1 MEFFAKNSSSC
12 SGFSPHLTY
21 EYTQNKR
28 SYNRSREEETEE
40 EEDKEEEKQQQRHVF
55 ALLLL
60 DFDDFNTFQTFLP
73 LVVVGEKHSFA
84 LLMMVVVVMVMTM
97 RFCATKPLLSK
108 RDLMKRVAGGASVM
122 LSSSSG
128 LILPG
133 LVPSSAFAAA
143 GEEASSASVALP
155 KIPRTE
161 VPLKFTQEYPSAVIK
176 GCWQLSGGHKG
187 DPADDRT
194 SKDKGAVEDFETF
207 VNAGITTFDT
217 GPTACGYGDSELVIG
232 DFLKRNRNS
241 EQCRVHTKL
250 CCVGREQVA
259 MTEKWVKENAF
270 DVPSKR
276 LGGLK
281 KIDMVQMYW
290 NDYGSSQYID
300 CALHLTDLK
309 AKGLIGSV
317 ALTNFNTKKM
327 EEMINKGAEISS
339 NQIQY
344 SLLDRRPDLKMNEFC
359 KASGVKLLPYGV
371 LAGGFLS
378 SKFLETDVK
387 DVVLDTGSKR
397 KYSSVIRNFGGWGNL
412 QKLLKVLDSI
422 GKKHDQSIANVA
434 TRWVLEKESVLAV
447 ILGARN
453 DFHVEDHQK
462 LFQFTLDA
470 EDKSKI
476 DEVLS
481 STTKA
486 TGDCY
491 DWERGGKW

>member
-1 MEFFAKNSSSC
+1 MFSLSSSSISMISTPSKPSSSRGGRGKVFFC
-12 SGFSPHLTY
+12 SSDDGGGIG
-21 EYTQNKR
+21 
-28 SYNRSREEETEE
+28 
-40 EEDKEEEKQQQRHVF
+40 DDD
-55 ALLLL
+55 ALLRDKTLS
-60 DFDDFNTFQTFLP
+60 
-73 LVVVGEKHSFA
+73 G
-84 LLMMVVVVMVMTM
+84 
-97 RFCATKPLLSK
+97 LLSK

-122 LSSSSG
+122 LSSSG

-133 LVPSSAFAAA
+133 LVTSSAFAAA

>member
-1 MEFFAKNSSSC
+1 MTTNASSSSSSSSSS
-12 SGFSPHLTY
+12 SGRVGSELDDDPAAEKT
-21 EYTQNKR
+21 
-28 SYNRSREEETEE
+28 NR
-40 EEDKEEEKQQQRHVF
+40 
-55 ALLLL
+55 A
-60 DFDDFNTFQTFLP
+60 
-73 LVVVGEKHSFA
+73 
-84 LLMMVVVVMVMTM
+84 
-97 RFCATKPLLSK
+97 LLSK
-108 RDLMKRVAGGASVM
+108 RDLMKRIAGASLM
-122 LSSSSG
+122 MTTASSG

-133 LVPSSAFAAA
+133 MVAFA
-143 GEEASSASVALP
+143 GEEGSSSSSLP
-155 KIPRTE
+155 RVPRTE
-161 VPLKFTQEYPSAVIK
+161 TPLKFTEEYPSAVIK

-232 DFLKRNRNS
+232 DFLKRNRSNS

-270 DVPSKR
+270 DIPSKR

-290 NDYGSSQYID
+290 NEYGSSQYID
-300 CALHLTDLK
+300 CALYLTDLK

-317 ALTNFNTKKM
+317 ALTNFNTQKM
-327 EEMINKGAEISS
+327 EDMINKGAEISS

-378 SKFLETDVK
+378 KKFLEADVK

-412 QKLLKVLDSI
+412 QKLLRVLDSI

-470 EDKSKI
+470 DDKSKI
-476 DEVLS
+476 DEALS

>member
-1 MEFFAKNSSSC
+1 MFSLSSSSISMISTPSKPSSSRGGRGKVFFC
-12 SGFSPHLTY
+12 SSDDGGGIG
-21 EYTQNKR
+21 
-28 SYNRSREEETEE
+28 
-40 EEDKEEEKQQQRHVF
+40 DDD
-55 ALLLL
+55 ALLRDKTLS
-60 DFDDFNTFQTFLP
+60 
-73 LVVVGEKHSFA
+73 G
-84 LLMMVVVVMVMTM
+84 
-97 RFCATKPLLSK
+97 LLSK

-122 LSSSSG
+122 LSSSG

-133 LVPSSAFAAA
+133 LVTSSAFAAA

-161 VPLKFTQEYPSAVIK
+161 VPLKFTHEYPSAVIK

-327 EEMINKGAEISS
+327 EEMIKKVFVVRSTTGFE
-339 NQIQY
+339 
-344 SLLDRRPDLKMNEFC
+344 DERFC